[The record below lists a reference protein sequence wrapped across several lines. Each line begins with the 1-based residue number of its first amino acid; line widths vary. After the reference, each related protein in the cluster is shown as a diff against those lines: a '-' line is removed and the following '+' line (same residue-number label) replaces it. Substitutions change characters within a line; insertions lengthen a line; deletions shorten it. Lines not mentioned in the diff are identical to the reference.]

1 MDKFKY
7 IVRLRPVGSYFF
19 GGEVTFGDGANQNY
33 LVCSRI
39 LPQASAL
46 LGLMRYVI
54 LEEHN
59 LLEKDDPEVRKSWPD
74 LIGERSFSVE
84 DPQGSYGVISSI
96 SPVFVEKRSSEANS
110 DSELFT
116 PCPMDYGYDVELV
129 SERKISYSTGHCQP
143 QCKITKIDCKTPTPF
158 TFKDFH
164 NHEYWISS
172 NKDSGLL
179 KASEIFQYDER
190 VGITKNDGL
199 ADDEKAFFKQT
210 MIRMA
215 EGYNFLFTLVTSKD
229 ILVKF
234 ESGKEPVKYDR
245 LSKIVD
251 LGGNRS
257 VFRMTIEPIGEV
269 KDPVDVFKNK
279 LQKDDRVLFLS
290 DAYIP
295 AELRDKFDFIWGESI
310 DNRYVS
316 DTHKWSKDNRSSLCH
331 LLGRGSVVYH
341 SNKNELKALRDGE
354 SKLKTVGL
362 NIYV

>member
-1 MDKFKY
+1 MCKFKY

-19 GGEVTFGDGANQNY
+19 GGEVTFGDGENQNY
-33 LVCSRI
+33 LVRSRI

-129 SERKISYSTGHCQP
+129 SERKISYSTGHCHP
-143 QCKITKIDCKTPTPF
+143 QCKITKVNGGTPF
-158 TFKDFH
+158 TFKDFD
-164 NHEYWISS
+164 NYESWISS
-172 NKDSGLL
+172 KEDSGLL

-199 ADDEKAFFKQT
+199 ADDEKAYFKQT

-215 EGYNFLFTLVTSKD
+215 ERYNFLFTLETSED
-229 ILVKF
+229 ILVKY
-234 ESGKEPVKYDR
+234 ESGKEPVKMDR
-245 LSKIVD
+245 LSQVVY

-257 VFRMTIEPIGEV
+257 AFKMTIEPIGDRI
-269 KDPVDVFKNK
+269 DPVEKFSKT
-279 LQKDDRVLFLS
+279 LYKDGRVLLLS
-290 DAYIP
+290 DAFIP
-295 AELRDKFDFIWGESI
+295 AEERDKFDFIWGESI

-316 DTHKWSKDNRSSLCH
+316 DTHKWRKDNRSSLYH
-331 LLGRGSVVYH
+331 LLGRGSVIYH
-341 SNKNELKALRDGE
+341 SNKNELDALRVVK
-354 SKLKTVGL
+354 SKLNTVGL

>member
-1 MDKFKY
+1 MGEFKY

-59 LLEKDDPEVRKSWPD
+59 LLEKDDPKVRESWPD
-74 LIGERSFSVE
+74 LIGERAFSVE
-84 DPQGSYGVISSI
+84 DPQDNYGVILSI
-96 SPVFVEKRSSEANS
+96 SPIFVEKRSDDANA
-110 DSELFT
+110 EQEIFT
-116 PCPMDYGYDVELV
+116 PCPMDYGYDVELI
-129 SERKISYSTGHCQP
+129 SERKISYSKGHSKP

-164 NHEYWISS
+164 NYEYWVSS
-172 NKDSGLL
+172 KKDSGLL
-179 KASEIFQYDER
+179 KASEIFQYDEC
-190 VGITKNDGL
+190 VGITKNTGL
-199 ADDEKAFFKQT
+199 ADDEKAYFKQT

-215 EGYNFLFTLVTSKD
+215 ERYNFLFSLVTSED
-229 ILVKF
+229 ILVKS
-234 ESGKEPVKYDR
+234 ESGEEPVKMDR
-245 LSKIVD
+245 LSQIVY

-257 VFRMTIEPIGEV
+257 AFKMTIEPIGDG
-269 KDPVDVFKNK
+269 KDHIDVFKKK
-279 LQKDDRVLFLS
+279 LQKDDRVLLLS
-290 DAYIP
+290 DAFIP
-295 AELRDKFDFIWGESI
+295 AEERDKFDFIWGESI

-316 DTHKWSKDNRSSLCH
+316 DTHKWRKDNRSSLYH
-331 LLGRGSVVYH
+331 LLGRGSVIYH
-341 SNKNELKALRDGE
+341 SNKNELEALRDGE
-354 SKLKTVGL
+354 SKLKKVGL